1 MQIYPAIDIKNGQ
14 CVRLKQGRFDDMT
27 VYGND
32 PLGIAR
38 KFVAAGATYLHVV
51 DLDGARMGAGYNQDV
66 IKKIIDTFN
75 VPVQTGGGI
84 RTMRDI
90 EERIAIG
97 VSRVILGTTA
107 VSNPEIVKEAVK
119 IYGDKIA
126 VGIDAVNGRV
136 AIQGWE
142 KVSEVSA
149 MELCKQM
156 KKFGV
161 KTIIYTDITK
171 DGMMVGPN
179 IESTKEIIDATGVN
193 IIASGGIS
201 AMMDIEKADQI
212 GSHGVIIGKAIY
224 QGALNLADVI
234 NRFEKK

>member
-14 CVRLKQGRFDDMT
+14 CVRLKQGKFDDMT

-51 DLDGARMGAGYNQDV
+51 DLDGARMGAGYNQDA

-119 IYGDKIA
+119 IYGEKIA

-142 KVSEVSA
+142 KVSEVSS

-156 KKFGV
+156 KNFGV

-179 IESTKEIIDATGVN
+179 IESTKEIIEATGVN

-224 QGALNLADVI
+224 QGALNLTDVI